1 MSKKKRSA
9 NLPRGIDVPAIGSF
23 IALVCI
29 GWISL
34 FSATY
39 QGAGFADVFSLS
51 TEIGRQTMWLGI
63 SFIAF
68 FAVLTFDWKF
78 WSTFAYLFYGFG
90 IFLLLA
96 VLIFGSE
103 IKGSTSW
110 FIIGGFSFQPSEFA
124 KLGTCLAMASLLGSN
139 QISVK
144 NNKHLFLSLG
154 VLLIPAGLILLQPD
168 AGSALVFSSFLI
180 LLYRAGANA
189 FYYILGI
196 VILSN
201 IIITLIFG
209 ILPALIITMLVAI
222 VTLMLSVS
230 SNIRFL
236 ANFFLLVLAS
246 IAFSRFGYG
255 IQVMVLLALVA
266 IGLGVYMVRENKIRP
281 LALTLGSTMFSVF
294 ITLVTHWS
302 FINILKPHQQD
313 RINVWLRPHLCDP
326 RGSLYNIIQSK
337 TAIGSGGFLG
347 SGFLNGAMTK
357 LDFVP
362 EQNTDFIFCTIG
374 EEQGFLGVLG
384 VILLFFVLMYRIYLM
399 AERTR
404 LDFIKYYM
412 YGVLGIIFFH
422 VFINIGMTMGMMPVV
437 GIPLPL
443 MSKGGSSILIFFLM
457 IGILFK
463 MDLIRNR

>member
-1 MSKKKRSA
+1 MSTKKRSA
-9 NLPRGIDVPAIGSF
+9 NLPRGIDIPAIGSF

-39 QGAGFADVFSLS
+39 QGAGLSDVFSLS

-63 SFIAF
+63 SVIAF
-68 FAVLTFDWKF
+68 LAVLTFDWKF
-78 WSTFAYLFYGFG
+78 WSTFAYVFYGVG

-110 FIIGGFSFQPSEFA
+110 FIIGSFSFQPSEFA

-139 QISVK
+139 NISLK
-144 NNKHLFLSLG
+144 NNKHFLITLA
-154 VLLIPAGLILLQPD
+154 VMLIPAALIMLQPD
-168 AGSALVFSSFLI
+168 AGSALVFSSFVI
-180 LLYRAGANA
+180 LLYRAGANP

-196 VILSN
+196 AIVSN
-201 IIITLIFG
+201 IILTLILG
-209 ILPALIITMLVAI
+209 IGPALIITLLVAI
-222 VTLMLSVS
+222 GTLMISIN

-246 IAFSRFGYG
+246 FAFYRFGYK
-255 IQVMVLLALVA
+255 IPVLIFLLLSL
-266 IGLGVYMVRENKIRP
+266 IGVGVYMVRENKLRT
-281 LALTLGSTMFSVF
+281 LSLTIGSTLFSVF
-294 ITLVTHWS
+294 ITLVTLWS
-302 FINILKPHQQD
+302 FTNILKPHQQD

-326 RGSLYNIIQSK
+326 RESLYNIIQSK
-337 TAIGSGGFLG
+337 TAIGSGGLFG
-347 SGFLNGAMTK
+347 SGFLKGAMTK

-374 EEQGFLGVLG
+374 EEQGFLGVMG
-384 VILLFFVLMYRIYLM
+384 VILLFFVLMYRILLM
-399 AERTR
+399 AERSR

-412 YGVLGIIFFH
+412 YGVVGIIFFH
-422 VFINIGMTMGMMPVV
+422 VFINIGMTMGIMPVV

-443 MSKGGSSILIFFLM
+443 MSKGGTSVLIFFLM

>member
-1 MSKKKRSA
+1 MSINKRSA
-9 NLPRGIDVPAIGSF
+9 NLPRGIDIPAIGSF

-39 QGAGFADVFSLS
+39 QGAGLTDVFSLN
-51 TEIGRQTMWLGI
+51 TEIGKQTLWIGI
-63 SFIAF
+63 SIIAF
-68 FAVLTFDWKF
+68 LAVLTFDWKF
-78 WSTFAYLFYGFG
+78 WSTFAYVFYGLG

-110 FIIGGFSFQPSEFA
+110 FVFAGFSFQPSEFA
-124 KLGTCLAMASLLGSN
+124 KLGTCLAMASILGSN
-139 QISVK
+139 QISLK
-144 NNKHLFLSLG
+144 NNKHL
-154 VLLIPAGLILLQPD
+154 LLTIAILAIPAFLILLQPD

-189 FYYILGI
+189 FYYVLGI
-196 VILSN
+196 AIVSN
-201 IIITLIFG
+201 IIITLIMG
-209 ILPALIITMLVAI
+209 VSPAIIITMLVAI
-222 VTLMLSVS
+222 GTLMLSIS

-246 IAFSRFGYG
+246 FAFYRFGYS
-255 IQVMVLLALVA
+255 IHVLVFLLLVS
-266 IGLGVYMVRENKIRP
+266 IGLGLYMVRENKIRS
-281 LALTLGSTMFSVF
+281 LALTFGSTVISVF
-294 ITLVTHWS
+294 ITLITTWS
-302 FINILKPHQQD
+302 FSNLLKPHQQD

-326 RGSLYNIIQSK
+326 RESLYNIIQSK
-337 TAIGSGGFLG
+337 TTIGSGGLLG

-374 EEQGFLGVLG
+374 EEQGFLGVVG
-384 VILLFFVLMYRIYLM
+384 VILLFFVLMYRILLM
-399 AERTR
+399 AERSR

-412 YGVLGIIFFH
+412 YGVVGIIFFH

-443 MSKGGSSILIFFLM
+443 MSKGGTSVLIFFLM